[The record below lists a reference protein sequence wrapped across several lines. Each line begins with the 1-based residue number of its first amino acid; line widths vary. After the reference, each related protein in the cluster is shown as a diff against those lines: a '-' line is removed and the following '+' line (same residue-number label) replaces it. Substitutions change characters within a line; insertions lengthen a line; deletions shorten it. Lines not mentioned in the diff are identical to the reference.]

1 MNGGQEM
8 TVNIAPEIFSRFPD
22 LEVGLVSVRGL
33 DNLGTDREIEAY
45 FRHVLLEAGLLLKLK
60 PVEKDPS
67 ILLLREKLSAMG
79 AADAVSSA
87 EALLA
92 EFSDGIEREKD
103 ADETFAPGKTVG
115 LIGLSAL
122 SRETPVT
129 DLVRAA
135 SLEARLPVLAFDM
148 GNRAELLVR
157 EARAGDVFP
166 IEGKEETVPAGE
178 PVWTFAD
185 AVSVRHLFGKQGA
198 AGRVT
203 GETRNLLL
211 AVPCFAASR
220 RRAMS
225 VRNELARRLLDSF
238 GRDTE
243 TGWLSAEAPAFV
255 SEK

>member
-1 MNGGQEM
+1 M
-8 TVNIAPEIFSRFPD
+8 TVYIAPEIFSRFPD
-22 LEVGLVSVRGL
+22 LEVGLVFVRGL

-67 ILLLREKLSAMG
+67 ILLLREKLAQMG
-79 AADAVSSA
+79 AAGATSSV
-87 EALLA
+87 EALLS
-92 EFSDGIEREKD
+92 EFAAGIEREKT

-122 SRETPVT
+122 SRETPVM

-148 GNRAELLVR
+148 GKQEEISLR
-157 EARAGDVFP
+157 EARAGDSFP
-166 IEGKEETVPAGE
+166 AGEKEETIPAKE
-178 PVWTFAD
+178 PVWAIGD
-185 AVSVRHLFGKQGA
+185 AVSVRYLFGTQGA

-243 TGWLSAEAPAFV
+243 TGWLSADAAAFV
-255 SEK
+255 SGK

>member
-1 MNGGQEM
+1 M
-8 TVNIAPEIFSRFPD
+8 TVTVAPEIVSRFPD
-22 LEVGLVSVRGL
+22 LEIGLVFVRGL

-60 PVEKDPS
+60 PVDKDPS
-67 ILLLREKLSAMG
+67 ILLLREKLAAMG
-79 AADAVSSA
+79 AAEAVSSA
-87 EALLA
+87 EALLS
-92 EFSDGIEREKD
+92 EFADGIEREQN
-103 ADETFAPGKTVG
+103 ADETFAPGKTTG
-115 LIGLSAL
+115 LIGLTAL
-122 SRETPVT
+122 SRENPVS

-135 SLEARLPVLAFDM
+135 TLEARLPVLAFDM
-148 GNRAELLVR
+148 GGREALTVR

-166 IEGKEETVPAGE
+166 ETAIPEGE
-178 PVWTFAD
+178 PVWAFEET
-185 AVSVRHLFGKQGA
+185 VSVRHLFGEMGT

-203 GETRNLLL
+203 AETRNLLL
-211 AVPCFAASR
+211 AIPCFAASR

-243 TGWLSAEAPAFV
+243 TGWLSAAAPAFV

>member
-1 MNGGQEM
+1 M
-8 TVNIAPEIFSRFPD
+8 TVTVAPEIFAGFPD
-22 LEVGLVSVRGL
+22 LEIGLVFVRGL

-60 PVEKDPS
+60 PIEKDPS

-79 AADAVSSA
+79 AAEAVSSV
-87 EALLA
+87 EALLL
-92 EFSDGIEREKD
+92 EFAAGIEREKE

-122 SRETPVT
+122 SRETPVM

-135 SLEARLPVLAFDM
+135 SLESRLPVLAFAAD
-148 GNRAELLVR
+148 RQEELALR
-157 EARAGDVFP
+157 EAQDGDKFP
-166 IEGKEETVPAGE
+166 AETGNETVPPGE
-178 PVWTFAD
+178 PVWAFPETI
-185 AVSVRHLFGKQGA
+185 SVRHLFGLQGT

-203 GETRNLLL
+203 AETRNLVL

-243 TGWLSAEAPAFV
+243 TGWLSADAPAFV

>member
-1 MNGGQEM
+1 M
-8 TVNIAPEIFSRFPD
+8 TVTVAPEIFAKFPD
-22 LEVGLVSVRGL
+22 LEIGLVFVRGL

-60 PVEKDPS
+60 PIEKDPS

-79 AADAVSSA
+79 AAEAVSSV
-87 EALLA
+87 EALLL
-92 EFSDGIEREKD
+92 EFAAGIEREKE

-122 SRETPVT
+122 SRETPVM

-135 SLEARLPVLAFDM
+135 SLESRLPVLAFAMDWQE
-148 GNRAELLVR
+148 ELALR
-157 EARAGDVFP
+157 EAQDGDKFP
-166 IEGKEETVPAGE
+166 AETGNETVPPGE
-178 PVWTFAD
+178 PVWAFPETI
-185 AVSVRHLFGKQGA
+185 SVRHLFGKQGT

-203 GETRNLLL
+203 SETRNLLL

-243 TGWLSAEAPAFV
+243 TGWLSADAPSFV